1 MFGLDRDAVLKKI
14 GFDKLVVIDGAG
26 HACFQKEASRE
37 LFDLARAITANY
49 RDYAGD
55 VPYADEDVMSIAMTM
70 LKLEP
75 SPYLD
80 FFSRYLSAKPGT
92 LVLDS
97 SKAICHYISTI
108 DNEPY
113 VPCIMHFAA
122 NEAPVA
128 YTRELMRLFRAN
140 GVSTKG
146 LVALGSHDF
155 WMTHV
160 KPTLRS
166 VKKRLVA

>member
-14 GFDKLVVIDGAG
+14 GHDKLVVIDGAG

-37 LFDLARAITANY
+37 LFALARQITANY
-49 RDYAGD
+49 QDYAGD
-55 VPYADEDVMSIAMTM
+55 IAYADEDVMSIAMTM
-70 LKLEP
+70 LNLAP

-80 FFSRYLSAKPGT
+80 FFSRYLSAVPGT
-92 LVLDS
+92 LVMDS
-97 SKAICHYISTI
+97 SKGICHYISTI

-113 VPCIMHFAA
+113 APCIMHFAA

-128 YTRELMRLFRAN
+128 YTRELMRLFRAYN
-140 GVSTKG
+140 VSTRG
-146 LVALGSHDF
+146 LLALGSNDF

-160 KPTLRS
+160 KPTLRT
-166 VKKRLVA
+166 VKKKLVA